1 MQNSWEKL
9 LQKIGVAKIFCD
21 AAQNHKTYEV
31 SDEILLKIVNSLGFT
46 IKSPQESEKL
56 LQKLENKRWQYNLEP
71 IYVVQTKRKVFDAVI
86 KADEVNDMQLQ
97 ILQNKKTLKLKY
109 NQQIIATQNIGH
121 NEYVRM
127 QFEILSDLL
136 PQYYE
141 IKLETK
147 NSVSSAVLAVTPD
160 KCYIPEKIKYK
171 KMWGFALQL
180 YSLKSK
186 RNWGIGDFTD
196 LENFIKKCADIGA
209 DVIGLNPLNVLFHD
223 YPENASPYSSISRL
237 FLNPIYIDVEK
248 VSGYQSQYLDKAILT
263 RIRQTENI
271 DYTTVY
277 NLKISILRQIF
288 DNLIAKSTGS
298 EYQKFTRYWQASG
311 TDLDNLATYQA
322 IYSAYKNMVYGGWRG
337 WPKELQN
344 PHSAAVA
351 QFKKTHRLEI
361 MFFKFLQYVAHQQ
374 WQQVC
379 RLVKKN
385 KLGIGLYR
393 DLPVGLCKDS
403 AELWAG
409 NDLFIKD
416 CGAGAPPDVFFP
428 TGQKWCLG
436 AFNPYRLKEAAY
448 QPFIKILRAAMQGAG
463 ALRIDHVMSLMRLY
477 IIPDSAKDGTYVYYN
492 FEDMLGIVALES
504 YLNRC
509 MIVGESIGNV
519 PDGFIDTIHKR
530 GIYSLSVLW
539 AERWNGNG
547 NFKAPYDFPKNAFC
561 SIGTHDMAPLK
572 MRWFGYDIETM
583 YNLKMINET
592 EKNNQYKGREDERR
606 HLLAALDWAEVWPND
621 KQRQSDCL
629 YGEGYP
635 DGIIEAVEAYT
646 ASADCAVYL
655 AQLEDIF
662 GVEVLQNL
670 PGTDRDKHP
679 NWRRK
684 LPLEIE
690 DYEKNDDYNRVIKII
705 QEKRS

>member
-1 MQNSWEKL
+1 MQSSWDKL
-9 LQKIGVAKIFCD
+9 LQEIGVAKTFCD

-31 SDEILLKIVNSLGFT
+31 ADETLQKIVNCLGFPL
-46 IKSPQESEKL
+46 KNPNESEKL
-56 LQKLENKRWQYNLEP
+56 LQKIENKRWQYNLEP
-71 IYVVQTKRKVFDAVI
+71 IYVVQTKCKVFDAVI
-86 KADEVNDMQLQ
+86 KADEVKDMQLQ
-97 ILQNKKTLKLKY
+97 ILQNKRPLKLKY
-109 NQQIIATQNIGH
+109 NWQIIATQNIGR
-121 NEYVRM
+121 NEYVRI
-127 QFEILSDLL
+127 QFEILSDLK

-147 NSVSSAVLAVTPD
+147 NNVSSAVLAVTPD

-180 YSLKSK
+180 YSLRSK
-186 RNWGIGDFTD
+186 RNWGVGDFTD

-237 FLNPIYIDVEK
+237 FFNPIYIDVEK
-248 VSGYQSQYLDKAILT
+248 VFGYLPQYLDQKILAKL
-263 RIRQTENI
+263 RQTENI
-271 DYTTVY
+271 DYTAVY
-277 NLKISILRQIF
+277 NLKISVLRQIF
-288 DNLIAKSTGS
+288 DKFIHDATGS
-298 EYQKFTRYWQASG
+298 EYQKFSRYWQKAG
-311 TDLDNLATYQA
+311 ADLDNLATYQA
-322 IYSAYKNMVYGGWRG
+322 LYSAHKDTVYGGWRS

-344 PHSAAVA
+344 PYSAAVE
-351 QFKKTHRLEI
+351 QFKKTHKLEI
-361 MFFKFLQYVAHQQ
+361 LFFKFLQYVATEQ
-374 WQQVC
+374 WLQVC
-379 RLVKKN
+379 RVVKRK

-436 AFNPYRLKEAAY
+436 AFNPYRLKETAY

-504 YLNRC
+504 HLNRC
-509 MIVGESIGNV
+509 MVVGESIGNV

-530 GIYSLSVLW
+530 GIFSLSVLW

-547 NFKAPYDFPKNAFC
+547 NFKAPHDFPLNAYC
-561 SIGTHDMAPLK
+561 SVGTHDMAPLK

-583 YNLKMINET
+583 YNLKMIDET
-592 EKNNQYKGREDERR
+592 EKRNQYKGREDERR
-606 HLLAALDWAEVWPND
+606 HLLAALDWAGVWPSD
-621 KQRQSDCL
+621 KPRQSDCL

-635 DGIIEAVEAYT
+635 DGIVEAVEAYT
-646 ASADCAVYL
+646 ASANCVVYL

-684 LPLEIE
+684 LPLAIE

-705 QEKRS
+705 REKRG